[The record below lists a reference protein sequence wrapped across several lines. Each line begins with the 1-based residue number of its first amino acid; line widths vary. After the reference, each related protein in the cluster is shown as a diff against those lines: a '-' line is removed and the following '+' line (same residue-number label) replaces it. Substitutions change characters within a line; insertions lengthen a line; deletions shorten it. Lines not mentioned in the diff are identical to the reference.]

1 MTKQSFIRG
10 TIVLMIAG
18 MITRLLGFVNRI
30 VVARLMGEEGVGL
43 YMMALPSLFLIIT
56 LTQIGLPI
64 AISKRVAE
72 ANAKQDTFKIKQ
84 IITISFLIIT
94 CTSLFFMICM
104 LIFTPIIANHLLT
117 DQRTLYPLL
126 AITPIIPLIAMASV
140 IKGYFQGMQNMKPQ
154 SVAIVLE
161 QVSRIIAVYF
171 SVKLLLPFGIEL
183 AATGAMFSI
192 FIGELISLIYLIYT
206 FKKHKQVKVREQFTQ
221 FMKNNKSTRNELFS
235 IALPNTGSKLISSFS
250 HFLEPILVAQ
260 SLAIAGVSTVNATK
274 QYGELT
280 GYAMPLLF
288 LPTFI
293 TQSLSIALLPSIS
306 EVAANG
312 QNQLIHYRVHQAIR
326 ISFASGALATIVF
339 SLFSIPILTYMYDT
353 SNASVYISIMAP
365 FFLLLYIQAP
375 LQSALFAL
383 GLAKQ
388 AMWNS
393 FYGSIVKFVVLFLL
407 TSNQTIG
414 IIGVPIAISVSV
426 VLITLLHLF
435 TLKKAINFSL
445 KYKDILKMFLLIS
458 ITYTI
463 GWIGK
468 VIFLDALHNLG
479 FFVVLL
485 LLLTVVYIVLLFI
498 LKFITKEEVKQFPF
512 IKKFIS

>member
-10 TIVLMIAG
+10 TMVLIIAG

-64 AISKRVAE
+64 AISKRVSE
-72 ANAKQDTFKIKQ
+72 ANAQNDSLKIKQ
-84 IITISFLIIT
+84 IISISFIIIT
-94 CTSLFFMICM
+94 CTSILFTICM
-104 LIFTPIIANHLLT
+104 VLFSPIIANYLLT
-117 DQRTLYPLL
+117 DARTMFPLY
-126 AITPIIPLIAMASV
+126 AIAPIIPLIAMASV

-154 SVAIVLE
+154 SIAIVIE
-161 QVSRIIAVYF
+161 QVIRIIAVF
-171 SVKLLLPFGIEL
+171 FLVKLLLPFGVEF

-192 FIGELISLIYLIYT
+192 FIGELASLFYLFYA
-206 FKKHKQVKVREQFTQ
+206 FKIKKTVKVRHRF
-221 FMKNNKSTRNELFS
+221 FKFLKNSRATRNELFA

-260 SLAIAGVSTVNATK
+260 SLAIAGVSNTEATK

-306 EVAANG
+306 EVAAFGNK
-312 QNQLIHYRVHQAIR
+312 QLIHHRIHQAIR
-326 ISFASGALATIVF
+326 ISFASGALATIIF

-375 LQSALFAL
+375 LQAALFAL
-383 GLAKQ
+383 GLAKP

-393 FYGSIVKFVVLFLL
+393 LYGSVVKFITLFFLA
-407 TSNQTIG
+407 SNHTIG
-414 IIGVPIAISVSV
+414 ILGVPIAISVSV

-435 TLKKAINFSL
+435 TLKKAINFHIRL
-445 KYKDILKMFLLIS
+445 KDIVKMVSLI
-458 ITYTI
+458 
-463 GWIGK
+463 
-468 VIFLDALHNLG
+468 V
-479 FFVVLL
+479 
-485 LLLTVVYIVLLFI
+485 VVYIIGFSLKVLLFDHLQQLFVFMLI
-498 LKFITKEEVKQFPF
+498 LIILTIIYILMLFSLNFITKEELKQIPF
-512 IKKFIS
+512 IKRFI